1 MCAKCGNFEI
11 LTSYKHRGLQGESF
25 DEKIMGFG

>member
-11 LTSYKHRGLQGESF
+11 LTSYKRRGLQGESF